1 MIQSSA
7 WGSARAQKINQPYP
21 SPLFEQ
27 MIKRS
32 CVQIGIQWLSMMIW
46 IIIDRHWLIYCVRSQ
61 FVSASCCMSY
71 TWCTSYS
78 KIGNKGHFLFY
89 LKYNFLDDPNLGCLR
104 KIPYLKKKESSLW
117 VKNIFH
123 CYMYVYW
130 KYRLLNLKR
139 TADIWK
145 GHLIFEKD
153 TRNLK
158 NHEIIHKI
166 KKNTQNVKK
175 HLIFEK
181 DTQNVKKTP
190 EIWKWHPKSE
200 KEFYLACMFK
210 DIWNQK
216 MTPKIWNNTKNLN
229 KQQYKWYICTIT
241 EKFYQKPLKQ
251 PKSEKDTHN
260 LKRTPKI
267 WKRHPKSETSMWN
280 LKLW

>member
-1 MIQSSA
+1 MY
-7 WGSARAQKINQPYP
+7 KY
-21 SPLFEQ
+21 
-27 MIKRS
+27 
-32 CVQIGIQWLSMMIW
+32 
-46 IIIDRHWLIYCVRSQ
+46 
-61 FVSASCCMSY
+61 
-71 TWCTSYS
+71 
-78 KIGNKGHFLFY
+78 Y
-89 LKYNFLDDPNLGCLR
+89 LKYWLQ
-104 KIPYLKKKESSLW
+104 
-117 VKNIFH
+117 
-123 CYMYVYW
+123 
-130 KYRLLNLKR
+130 NLKR
-139 TADIWK
+139 TPDIWK
-145 GHLIFEKD
+145 GHTESEKS
-153 TRNLK
+153 RN
-158 NHEIIHKI
+158 
-166 KKNTQNVKK
+166 NTQNQEKHPNVKK